1 MNEIVRFALGLGV
14 IALMVVLYAWVT
26 QIKRKTLQDQ
36 HMESCDTTP
45 QGGCCG
51 QHDACT
57 FDAKVQKFDGTK

>member
-14 IALMVVLYAWVT
+14 IALMIVLYAWVT
-26 QIKRKTLQDQ
+26 QVKRKSLQAQ
-36 HMESCDTTP
+36 AIESCDTTP

>member
-14 IALMVVLYAWVT
+14 IALMIVLYAWVT
-26 QIKRKTLQDQ
+26 QVKRKSLQAQ
-36 HMESCDTTP
+36 GIESCDTTP